1 MKFYVDIIERSESA
15 FAKTGSSVPIHF
27 PEMANNPPS
36 SGMQPVRPPII
47 GHVGPPPNPPP
58 PMSMQFRPVV
68 LPPPLPP
75 FVPVAPSQF
84 QTGGHSN
91 MGMPPHPQYPQAV
104 PPQQL
109 HPPPIQRPGPGQ
121 GPSLAQPV
129 MSAHV
134 QQQMSNNFVPSYGTS
149 GISHVTYTV
158 LSSSGGQQQMNM
170 GPTAQQMPL
179 PQTDAPSFGQPW
191 FSTGNQNVQSVMSVP
206 LVAEQSG
213 GEQAWLSSGPQNI
226 KPVTPMQQ
234 NGEQNHAGTQQ
245 WLSGGEQKVE
255 SGDSHQTG
263 EKIAA
268 MGKNTSPDLAIK
280 VPSDWKEHTTR
291 EGKKYYYNKRT
302 KISSWEKPFELMS
315 PIERADASTDWR
327 EFIAP
332 DGRRFYH
339 NKVTKQSKWL
349 IPDVVKLARERANA
363 APCEGIPTANDV
375 NSSGLEA
382 LASVANNSFLSPPE
396 MASSPVSVTPIGN
409 QDGSSS
415 TRDEVDNSKPET
427 SEMKTPRETPRKTTP
442 MRISDVSPQEARPSS
457 VRNSTG
463 SIEEVDRSSE
473 VSGGADNNAL
483 EEKRVDQGP
492 LVYESKEE
500 AKNAFKALLES
511 ANVASDWNWDQAMKV
526 IINDRRYGALRTLGE
541 RKQAFNEFVGQK
553 KKQDAEEKRARNK
566 KSRED
571 FMTMLQES
579 MELTSSTRW
588 SKAVTMFENDERFQA
603 VERVT
608 DREDLLKDHLE
619 ELKKKER
626 AKALEEHKRH
636 KAEYLEFLKSCDFIK
651 ASSQWRKVQHR
662 LEHDERFSR
671 LEKIE
676 CLEIF
681 QVMFDY
687 KFTLVV
693 QSNQEYIREL
703 EMHEEEDR
711 KLQIEESRKIERKNR
726 DEFRKLME
734 EHAASGI
741 LTHQTLWRDYST
753 KVKDNPAYVAVS
765 SNTSGSSAQDLFDDV
780 VDDLEKQFLEDKE
793 SIEEAIKNKKISL
806 LTTWTL
812 EDFKSALSLSKNTST
827 KPISDVNLKLVL
839 DELLVITKGK
849 EEKEAMKRK
858 RLAENVHA
866 FLFSLKELS
875 SSSKWE
881 DCKSLVEGRF
891 NGQESFFR
899 EIFDK
904 FILELKD
911 KAKEK
916 ERRRK
921 EEKAKKER
929 ERSRR
934 EKKEKDRR
942 NKDRG
947 SHERRKE
954 RERHKTD
961 ETDSD
966 GSGSH
971 DLEDSKRSKERSRR
985 QHRQR
990 VRTLDETNFDDD
1002 DDKERSRSRKQSVDS
1017 KRSKQKEKDAETGSE
1032 SQSKRHKRDHRDAFV
1047 KITEHN
1053 ESKDGEID
1061 EDVEFQFLD
1070 SKQRPKVQVE
1080 K

>member
-1 MKFYVDIIERSESA
+1 
-15 FAKTGSSVPIHF
+15 
-27 PEMANNPPS
+27 MANNPPS
-36 SGMQPVRPPII
+36 SGIQPVRPPII
-47 GHVGPPPNPPP
+47 GHVGPPPNPTP

-68 LPPPLPP
+68 LPPPPS
-75 FVPVAPSQF
+75 FVPVAPPQF

-91 MGMPPHPQYPQAV
+91 MGIPPHPQYPQAL

-109 HPPPIQRPGPGQ
+109 HPPPHQRPGPGQ
-121 GPSLAQPV
+121 GPSLPQPDFQSARPM

-134 QQQMSNNFVPSYGTS
+134 QQQMSNNFVPSYGTP
-149 GISHVTYTV
+149 GTSHVTYTV
-158 LSSSGGQQQMNM
+158 LSSSGGQQQMNVV
-170 GPTAQQMPL
+170 PIAQQLPL
-179 PQTDAPSFGQPW
+179 PQTDASNFGQPW

-213 GEQAWLSSGPQNI
+213 GEQAWLSSGPQSI

-234 NGEQNHAGTQQ
+234 SGEQNHAGTQQ
-245 WLSGGEQKVE
+245 WLPGGDQKAE
-255 SGDSHQTG
+255 LCDSRQTG

-315 PIERADASTDWR
+315 PTERADASTDWR

-349 IPDVVKLARERANA
+349 IPDVVKLARERLNA
-363 APCEGIPTANDV
+363 APCEGIPAGNDV

-382 LASVANNSFLSPPE
+382 LASVRNNSFLSPPE
-396 MASSPVSVTPIGN
+396 MASSPVSVTPSGN

-415 TRDEVDNSKPET
+415 TRDEVDNSKPDT
-427 SEMKTPRETPRKTTP
+427 SEMKTPRETTYSLVKSGTPVPITTP
-442 MRISDVSPQEARPSS
+442 MYAIFFYKL
-457 VRNSTG
+457 
-463 SIEEVDRSSE
+463 I
-473 VSGGADNNAL
+473 
-483 EEKRVDQGP
+483 
-492 LVYESKEE
+492 YE

-511 ANVASDWNWDQAMKV
+511 ANVASDWNWDQQAMKV

-553 KKQDAEEKRARNK
+553 KKQEAEEKRARNK

-571 FMTMLQES
+571 FMTMLRES
-579 MELTSSTRW
+579 MELTSSTKW
-588 SKAVTMFENDERFQA
+588 SQAVIMFENDERFQA
-603 VERVT
+603 VERVI
-608 DREDLLKDHLE
+608 DREDLFKDHLE
-619 ELKKKER
+619 ELKKMER

-651 ASSQWRKVQHR
+651 ACFQWRKVQHR
-662 LEHDERFSR
+662 LEGDERCSR
-671 LEKIE
+671 LEKME

-681 QVMFDY
+681 
-687 KFTLVV
+687 
-693 QSNQEYIREL
+693 QEYIREL

-711 KLQIEESRKIERKNR
+711 KLQIEELRKIERKNR

-765 SNTSGSSAQDLFDDV
+765 SNTSGSTAKDLFDDV
-780 VDDLEKQFLEDKE
+780 VEDLEKQFLEDKE

-806 LTTWTL
+806 LTTWSL

-827 KPISDVNLKLVL
+827 KPISDVTLKLVL

-866 FLFSLKELS
+866 FLFSLKEIS

-881 DCKSLVEGRF
+881 DCKSLIEGRF

-899 EIFDK
+899 DIFDK
-904 FILELKD
+904 FILELKE

-971 DLEDSKRSKERSRR
+971 DLEDSKRSRERSSRR
-985 QHRQR
+985 HHRKH
-990 VRTLDETNFDDD
+990 VRTLDDTSFDDD
-1002 DDKERSRSRKQSVDS
+1002 DDKERSRSRRQSVDS
-1017 KRSKQKEKDAETGSE
+1017 KRSKQMDKDAETGSE
-1032 SQSKRHKRDHRDAFV
+1032 SQIKRHKRDHRDALV
-1047 KITEHN
+1047 KITEHD

-1061 EDVEFQFLD
+1061 EDVEGKLCKFLIWVEPSLCARATKIISSGSVGLVDGMHGLED
-1070 SKQRPKVQVE
+1070 SACPCGRASTLGRELEIVLRESLVRSGSCI
-1080 K
+1080 